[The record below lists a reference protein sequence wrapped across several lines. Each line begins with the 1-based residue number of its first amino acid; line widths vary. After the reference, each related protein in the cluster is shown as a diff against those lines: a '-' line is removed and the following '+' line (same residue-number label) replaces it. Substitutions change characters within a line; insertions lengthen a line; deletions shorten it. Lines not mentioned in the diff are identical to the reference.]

1 MSKLI
6 EFSDLGAE
14 ISNREELFKI
24 SNNVSSFE
32 VIKPTKGIED
42 YIRNSTHYVTIDRRT
57 NNEIS
62 QVLDILFPTSVIF
75 NSEEGYRF
83 GGCRHLLDNILHVSD
98 HMYSYLNRNDQN
110 WLPTGWTVSKCDGLD
125 DHMGDQIIK
134 HIVNTCAIQTKGQ
147 MKQLKP
153 GTYPKLEGVN
163 DAFKNFLTEITTP
176 RTSVD
181 FQSYNYA
188 VQRKQIGYV
197 VRKTVFHLIK
207 KNNWNVNYIGPEFES
222 FKDIILLLTD
232 REYTGK
238 FIVYTLNTSKKHNR
252 REKEREYNY
261 KKADWDFVH
270 RYRHKFENAFCHL
283 LFNHVAKQRSYS
295 TIYVNTLY
303 NVGNWVTAY
312 SWLNINLVDHL
323 PTIQKNSVVFGFLL
337 SSRDCSFSV
346 NTLSDIVVYS
356 PSPYDDD
363 SNYWTV
369 SIMGEFI
376 GCLQNEESRIAEK
389 LNNLPNYVFGGVPFT
404 AEALDLNRITIG
416 LYSLSNSFNS
426 PELIKATL
434 SYNHIVTFPTYS
446 DGNWRDERLK
456 HDKIFVTTEKQLRFE
471 DWILDAKNVALEM
484 NVEVVAESVF
494 LQFGPHRAFVTDMFQ
509 HLVSFRF
516 KQENFF
522 SDQKMSHFGIRQPS
536 IHNRDKYLS
545 SRLNAYISRQ
555 LILSTDLTA
564 IKKNNFAGFSGHLI
578 AVEKYFHALTYTMS
592 PMRWATRALSDAA
605 YKKHDNFSNAIGER
619 HTLDDFRN
627 TYAYLGDSVNP
638 ILKYKLVNNK
648 YADEPKYAIM
658 LMCGNNHITLQLT
671 TKDPSNLLTEIGNIV
686 HGMNIIYLGKNAFG
700 NISIALYQTKDM
712 VQYKLSNLLRSFD
725 IPCQQHRPYIMHMT
739 LKDDKNIPNVII
751 AHKKD
756 IKIKE
761 IKH

>member
-14 ISNREELFKI
+14 ISNREELFKL
-24 SNNVSSFE
+24 SNKVSSFE

-42 YIRNSTHYVTIDRRT
+42 YIQNSTHYVTIDRRT
-57 NNEIS
+57 NDEVS
-62 QVLDILFPTSVIF
+62 KVLDTLFPTSVIS
-75 NSEEGYRF
+75 NNEEGYKF
-83 GGCRHLLDNILHVSD
+83 GGCRHLLDNILHVSS
-98 HMYSYLNRNDQN
+98 HMHSYLNRNDQS
-110 WLPTGWTVSKCDGLD
+110 WLPTGWSVSECDGLD
-125 DHMGDQIIK
+125 DHVGDQIIK
-134 HIVNTCAIQTKGQ
+134 RIVNTCSKQTKGQ
-147 MKQLKP
+147 IKNLKP

-163 DAFKNFLTEITTP
+163 DVFKNFLTEITTP
-176 RTSVD
+176 QTHVD
-181 FQSYNYA
+181 FQSYNYM

-197 VRKTVFHLIK
+197 VRKTVFYLIRK
-207 KNNWNVNYIGPEFES
+207 YNWNVNYIGPEFES

-238 FIVYTLNTSKKHNR
+238 FITYTLNTSKKHNY
-252 REKEREYNY
+252 REKEREYNSQ
-261 KKADWDFVH
+261 KADWDFVH

-283 LFNHVAKQRSYS
+283 LFNHVAQQRSYS
-295 TIYVNTLY
+295 TIYVNSLY

-312 SWLNINLVDHL
+312 SWLNINVVDHL
-323 PTIQKNSVVFGFLL
+323 PTIQKNSVIFGFLL
-337 SSRDCSFSV
+337 SSKDCSFSV

-376 GCLQNEESRIAEK
+376 GCLSDEESRIAEK
-389 LNNLPNYVFGGVPFT
+389 TNNLPNYVFGGVPFT

-434 SYNHIVTFPTYS
+434 SYNHIFTFPTYS
-446 DGNWRDERLK
+446 DGNWRDERPK
-456 HDKIFVTTEKQLRFE
+456 HDKIFITTEKQLRFE
-471 DWILDAKNVALEM
+471 DWVIDAKNLALEM
-484 NVEVVAESVF
+484 NAEVVSESVF
-494 LQFGPHRAFVTDMFQ
+494 LQFGPHRAFITDMFQ
-509 HLVSFRF
+509 HLISFRF

-536 IHNRDKYLS
+536 IHNRDQYLS
-545 SRLNAYISRQ
+545 SRLNAYMSRQ
-555 LILSTDLTA
+555 LTLGIDLTV

-592 PMRWATRALSDAA
+592 PLRWANRALSDAI
-605 YKKHDNFSNAIGER
+605 YRKHDNFSNAVGER

-627 TYAYLGDSVNP
+627 TYAYLGDSINP

-671 TKDPSNLLTEIGNIV
+671 TKDPSNLLTEIGNLV
-686 HGMNIIYLGKNAFG
+686 HGLNIKYLGKNSFG
-700 NISIALYQTKDM
+700 SINLALYQTKEM
-712 VQYKLSNLLRSFD
+712 IQYKLSNLLRSFD
-725 IPCQQHRPYIMHMT
+725 IACQQHRPYIMHMT
-739 LKDDKNIPNVII
+739 LKDDKNIPNII
-751 AHKKD
+751 VAHRKD